1 MRALEFTAELE
12 ARVVDAP
19 APAPGPG
26 EVLVAITSAGV
37 CGSDVSALRGTHP
50 FRRPPLITGHE
61 GGGRVVEVGPDVEP
75 GWVGRQ
81 VALEPQRA
89 CGACG
94 PCGEG
99 LVHLCRNRLMLGMP
113 GWTGTLAEYVTA
125 PLACL
130 HPVADEVPDGLLALA
145 EPLAVAH
152 HAQGRAP
159 HLAGTRVG
167 VLGGGPIGAL
177 QVVTAIEAGGEVA
190 VVTDP
195 RAHCREAA
203 LALGA
208 AEAVE
213 PDDADRFAGTLDVVF
228 VAAAA
233 PGLVDQAVAL
243 VTPRGTVVQV
253 GLFAGPVEVDVLALQ
268 QDEKTLTGAIVY
280 TADDVAAAVRTL
292 ERSWRD
298 LGALATDVGSLDAV
312 ADYLHAVLDGR
323 GPDVIKVLTRP
334 DGGPLAVGA

>member
-1 MRALEFTAELE
+1 MRALEFTADLE
-12 ARVVDAP
+12 ARVIDAEVP
-19 APAPGPG
+19 VPDPQ

-37 CGSDVSALRGTHP
+37 CGSDVSALKGTHP

-81 VALEPQRA
+81 VALEPQRS
-89 CGACG
+89 CGECG
-94 PCGEG
+94 PCGDG

-125 PLACL
+125 PVACL

-159 HLAGTRVG
+159 DLAGRRVG

-177 QVVTAIEAGGEVA
+177 QVVTAREAGAEVA

-208 AEAVE
+208 AEAVG
-213 PDDADRFAGTLDVVF
+213 PDEVDRFAGTLDVVF

-233 PGLVDQAVAL
+233 PVLVDQAIAL
-243 VTPRGTVVQV
+243 VKPRGTIVQV

-268 QDEKTLTGAIVY
+268 QDEKTLTGATVY
-280 TADDVAAAVRTL
+280 TAADVAAAVRTL

-298 LGALATDVGSLDAV
+298 LGALATDVGGLDAV
-312 ADYLHAVLDGR
+312 ADYLRAVLDGR
-323 GPDVIKVLTRP
+323 APDVIKVLTRP
-334 DGGPLAVGA
+334 DGGPLELG

>member
-1 MRALEFTAELE
+1 MRALEFTAGLE
-12 ARVVDAP
+12 ARVIDTEP
-19 APAPGPG
+19 PTPGPD
-26 EVLVAITSAGV
+26 EVLVGITSAGV
-37 CGSDVSALRGTHP
+37 CGSDVAALRGTHP

-61 GGGRVVEVGPDVEP
+61 GGGRVVEVGRGVDR
-75 GWVGRQ
+75 GWIGRQ
-81 VALEPQRA
+81 VALDPQRA
-89 CGACG
+89 CGECG
-94 PCGEG
+94 PCAED
-99 LVHLCRNRLMLGMP
+99 LPHLCRDRLMLGMP
-113 GWTGTLAEYVTA
+113 GWSGTLAEYVTA

-130 HPVADEVPDGLLALA
+130 HAVADEVPEGLLALA

-152 HAQGRAP
+152 HAQRRAP
-159 HLAGTRVG
+159 DLGGKRVG

-177 QVVTAIEAGGEVA
+177 QVVTAREAGGEVA

-195 RAHCREAA
+195 RAHCRAAA

-213 PDDADRFAGTLDVVF
+213 PAGADHLAGTLDVVF

-233 PGLVDQAVAL
+233 PVLVDQAIAL
-243 VTPRGTVVQV
+243 VKPRGTIVQV

-268 QDEKTLTGAIVY
+268 QDEKTLTGATVY

-312 ADYLHAVLDGR
+312 AEHLRAVLDGR
-323 GPDVIKVLTRP
+323 GPDVIKVLVRP
-334 DGGPLAVGA
+334 DGGSLEVGA